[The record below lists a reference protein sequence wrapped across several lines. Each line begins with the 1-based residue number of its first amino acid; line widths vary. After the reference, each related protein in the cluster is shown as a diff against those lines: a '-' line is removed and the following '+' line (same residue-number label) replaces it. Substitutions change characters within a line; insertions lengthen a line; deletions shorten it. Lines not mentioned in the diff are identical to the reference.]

1 MSETTS
7 NPGTPEVENTAPT
20 SESPTPEGR
29 EAEGQDE
36 KDEQKRTDWRG
47 MAVGLQATLAEKN
60 RRLEELERER
70 QELAQRTQAAQPSPT
85 ADPRMAQAQADMAR
99 LQQAYYSVSQR
110 AAAGD
115 DDALLMLK
123 VIEDQMQ
130 TKNATMQQLELM
142 RVADP
147 ERREKVRVFFEA
159 NRHKYA
165 SVEAAEEAFDGL
177 EFRRQRAD
185 LERKS
190 KEAEAIL
197 KAKESGLTGTHAS
210 REVTA
215 TEMKVR
221 KMTPEQFDNEVER
234 LRQEGKHAEAR
245 NLMAQVRARKV
256 LLTG

>member
-7 NPGTPEVENTAPT
+7 NPGTPEDANTAPL
-20 SESPTPEGR
+20 SESPSPEDR

-36 KDEQKRTDWRG
+36 QQEQKRTDWRG

-85 ADPRMAQAQADMAR
+85 ADPRMAQAQAEMAR

-177 EFRRQRAD
+177 EYRKSRAD

-190 KEAEAIL
+190 REAEAIL

-221 KMTPEQFDNEVER
+221 KMTEEQISTEIDR
-234 LRQEGKHAEAR
+234 LQSEGKFAEAR
-245 NLMAQVRARKV
+245 DFMAKVRSKKI
-256 LLTG
+256 LTG